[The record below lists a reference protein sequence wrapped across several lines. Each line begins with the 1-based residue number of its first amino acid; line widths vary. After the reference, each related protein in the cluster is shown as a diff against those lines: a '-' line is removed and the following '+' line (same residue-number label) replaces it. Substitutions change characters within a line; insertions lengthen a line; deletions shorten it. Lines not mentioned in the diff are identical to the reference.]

1 MRSKIEIYDQIIDLK
16 KKGTV
21 NTNIFIIE
29 VLADIRDQLAELVK
43 FKRGGSKWMICYKK
57 STGKS

>member
-43 FKRGGSKWMICYKK
+43 FKRGGSK
-57 STGKS
+57 